1 FCYQPIKTT
10 NPRIKP
16 WLVSP
21 LSTVLDELA
30 DALNNDKLE
39 IVALHYATVSLP
51 QKGQTETEWKF
62 NEFLGFWCKKD
73 EQ

>member
-1 FCYQPIKTT
+1 M
-10 NPRIKP
+10 
-16 WLVSP
+16 
-21 LSTVLDELA
+21 LDELA